1 LASTLGKSRP
11 YLSNTIRLLQLEKR
25 VLELV
30 RNGSISSGHGRVLL
44 RIENSQKQYQ
54 LAMSIIKKKINV
66 RQTEELV
73 AKIISEQKEQ
83 KKVEVKKDTFILDVE
98 DKLKKLFGTKVNI
111 LKGKKKGKIE
121 IEYYGDE
128 ELERILELINKIN

>member
-1 LASTLGKSRP
+1 
-11 YLSNTIRLLQLEKR
+11 LLQLEKR

-30 RNGSISSGHGRVLL
+30 KNGSISSGHGRVLL

-98 DKLKKLFGTKVNI
+98 DKLKKLFGTKINI